1 MIKTCLTALLLL
13 LLCACGGGK
22 QTPKNVGGSV
32 TLPQSELTDTFPVKV
47 TTSDIPANIVVMT
60 TAESDVKANQA
71 MNKVIQRLKGV
82 GAYRL
87 QRPVGDVVRDK
98 GGPLNMRA
106 QTKKISYVTGLAGT
120 GVFSDD
126 DIFVRAE
133 IVSLDFMAHHAD
145 SVPEGR
151 LIDVAFPSG
160 SKKLKVG
167 SHPAIVNAKDSFSYS
182 CVIGL
187 KVLGML
193 EDGTYAEEIAYIT
206 GTVIIP
212 NDFKMRLHTR

>member
-1 MIKTCLTALLLL
+1 MIKICSTALVLLF
-13 LLCACGGGK
+13 LCACGGGK
-22 QTPKNVGGSV
+22 QTPKNVGGTV
-32 TLPQSELTDTFPVKV
+32 TLPQSELTDTLPVKV

-60 TAESDVKANQA
+60 TAEADKKADQA
-71 MNKVIQRLKGV
+71 MNKVIQALKGV
-82 GAYRL
+82 GAYHLR
-87 QRPVGDVVRDK
+87 QPVGDAVRDQ

-133 IVSLDFMAHHAD
+133 IVSLDFMAHQAD
-145 SVPEGR
+145 SVLEGR
-151 LIDVAFPSG
+151 LVDVDFPEG
-160 SKKLKVG
+160 NKKLKVG
-167 SHPAIVNAKDSFSYS
+167 DHPAVVNAKECFSYS

-193 EDGTYAEEIAYIT
+193 EDGTYAREIAYIT

-212 NDFKMRLHTR
+212 NDFKMRVRTR